1 MLDFLKAYQNYD
13 PAAKSILEIAL
24 LYPGPKAVFL
34 HRFAHG
40 FYKARLFF
48 IARMISELGRFLTG
62 IEIHPGAILGDR
74 LVIDHGMGLV
84 IGETAEVG
92 NDCILFHGVTLGGVK
107 FQPGKRHPTVGN
119 HVLIGTGATILGPVT
134 IGHNARI
141 GANAFVTKDVPDGG
155 KVSVQ
160 V

>member
-1 MLDFLKAYQNYD
+1 
-13 PAAKSILEIAL
+13 
-24 LYPGPKAVFL
+24 
-34 HRFAHG
+34 
-40 FYKARLFF
+40 
-48 IARMISELGRFLTG
+48 MISELGRFLTG

-160 V
+160 A